1 MVIALGM
8 TVTAFAEE
16 NVIAKEVIDMG
27 EDMTIEAMNLDTGEV
42 MDCLLYTSRCV

>member
-27 EDMTIEAMNLDTGEV
+27 EDMTLSLIHIY
-42 MDCLLYTSRCV
+42 CLLTSR